1 MDMVT
6 GLAFALAAGLTLGGI
21 AALTIEIVVGSPVGF
36 TRPYVDHH
44 RIVRS
49 LALTAIV
56 GPYMLL
62 ADALIARRESRISA
76 VTLAGCGLT
85 AIVWAGCAGIV
96 LLWLAGAVPGSLG
109 SG

>member
-1 MDMVT
+1 MGHSSFGHPIHKDGDPRVP
-6 GLAFALAAGLTLGGI
+6 ALRSVAQAN
-21 AALTIEIVVGSPVGF
+21 GF
-36 TRPYVDHH
+36 YGKGWR
-44 RIVRS
+44 
-49 LALTAIV
+49 
-56 GPYMLL
+56 L

-76 VTLAGCGLT
+76 ATLAGCGLT